1 MNFQSEIHTVED
13 AFAAQEYFHSRKW
26 TDGLPIIP
34 PTADLVKAHLE
45 WAMLEPDSLIGVE
58 PVRAR
63 PIIAEKLA
71 KAEADAESI
80 RDYAQGRGGS
90 GLDEIIVQRPAEL
103 RVHLDPQ
110 KMSFDLSA
118 NVAGHEWP
126 VTVGGGVGGSSL
138 TQSQRKAAAHW
149 CLAGFQGAGKRK

>member
-1 MNFQSEIHTVED
+1 MKPLQVNRHADSSSSRSYHSQ
-13 AFAAQEYFHSRKW
+13 QEK
-26 TDGLPIIP
+26 
-34 PTADLVKAHLE
+34 
-45 WAMLEPDSLIGVE
+45 
-58 PVRAR
+58 
-63 PIIAEKLA
+63 IIAEKLA

-138 TQSQRKAAAHW
+138 TQSQRKVAAHW